1 MKLVSIIIPYF
12 KKRQYLYKTVRSAV
26 NQTYSNIE
34 ILIIYDDED
43 RTDLKTFRKKFQN
56 FKKVKFIVNKK
67 NIGAGLAR
75 NIGIKY
81 AKGKFIAFLDSDD
94 YWDKDKLKIQIK
106 YMEKKKISLSHTS
119 YKIINK
125 DDELI
130 NYQNEAK
137 DLSYKDLVRSCDIG
151 LSTVVIEKKI
161 INKRFNFPSLKTK
174 EDYVLWLKLAKNKFI
189 FYGINKYLV
198 NWRKLDNSLSSSN
211 LQKILD
217 GFRVY
222 YNFMDYNFFKSI
234 IYLIRLSINSLIKR
248 IN

>member
-12 KKRQYLYKTVRSAV
+12 KKKQYLYKTVCSAI

-94 YWDKDKLKIQIK
+94 LWKKNKIRKQVDFINLNKIDLCYTNYYGFDDKKVLYKVNVQKSGGSVPNIGKMFQGVTGMSLPGMGGGSKSKDSGIKMTGPQGVDDILKEIQEERNNPK
-106 YMEKKKISLSHTS
+106 DDDNESLNTSTFTTSSRKSKKKKENVL
-119 YKIINK
+119 
-125 DDELI
+125 
-130 NYQNEAK
+130 
-137 DLSYKDLVRSCDIG
+137 DLNI
-151 LSTVVIEKKI
+151 T
-161 INKRFNFPSLKTK
+161 
-174 EDYVLWLKLAKNKFI
+174 
-189 FYGINKYLV
+189 
-198 NWRKLDNSLSSSN
+198 
-211 LQKILD
+211 
-217 GFRVY
+217 
-222 YNFMDYNFFKSI
+222 
-234 IYLIRLSINSLIKR
+234 
-248 IN
+248 

>member
-106 YMEKKKISLSHTS
+106 YMEKKKNFLKS
-119 YKIINK
+119 YI
-125 DDELI
+125 LQ
-130 NYQNEAK
+130 NYK
-137 DLSYKDLVRSCDIG
+137 
-151 LSTVVIEKKI
+151 
-161 INKRFNFPSLKTK
+161 
-174 EDYVLWLKLAKNKFI
+174 
-189 FYGINKYLV
+189 
-198 NWRKLDNSLSSSN
+198 
-211 LQKILD
+211 
-217 GFRVY
+217 
-222 YNFMDYNFFKSI
+222 
-234 IYLIRLSINSLIKR
+234 
-248 IN
+248 

>member
-106 YMEKKKISLSHTS
+106 YM
-119 YKIINK
+119 
-125 DDELI
+125 
-130 NYQNEAK
+130 
-137 DLSYKDLVRSCDIG
+137 
-151 LSTVVIEKKI
+151 
-161 INKRFNFPSLKTK
+161 
-174 EDYVLWLKLAKNKFI
+174 
-189 FYGINKYLV
+189 
-198 NWRKLDNSLSSSN
+198 
-211 LQKILD
+211 
-217 GFRVY
+217 
-222 YNFMDYNFFKSI
+222 
-234 IYLIRLSINSLIKR
+234 
-248 IN
+248 